1 MRVRIAEEKVKKRE
15 ILFKR
20 VFVFKGLKE
29 ENKKITQKGAG
40 ERKHLH
46 NVQPLLQHRFE
57 MHGSTYMWIVFNS
70 KYTVL
75 HNLGLVKS
83 MDANHGYKGVNY
95 RL

>member
-57 MHGSTYMWIVFNS
+57 MHGSTHTQIFLS
-70 KYTVL
+70 HKYNTI
-75 HNLGLVKS
+75 
-83 MDANHGYKGVNY
+83 
-95 RL
+95 